1 MNFSNQ
7 YSLRKPLSLILA
19 TAITATLFTG
29 CMKKDPA
36 TPEDTTSGV
45 PGLNLSDTTAPSETI
60 PETTAPAVV
69 VNENTATVTS
79 QMNIRSSPST
89 EATVVGTL
97 NAGDKVEISRRE
109 EVTGINWAY
118 IISPE
123 AGWIVMDYVEMDIPS
138 QTPVGGD
145 TSTPGATAPST
156 DSSGTTTA
164 GTASGTEELNIKGVV
179 TVNNLNIRSEASQ
192 DGKVQGSYNK
202 GDIVTILE
210 TKNGW
215 GRTNKGW
222 VKMEYVNTSGTTT
235 NTPTTNNSNT
245 TTTGNVSGNGSTTV
259 QFRGIVTAKELNI
272 RASADQSADRVGSYT
287 YGNRVEI
294 LEKSGTW
301 GRTSK
306 GWISL
311 NYVYQDGTNG
321 TNTAKGTITAGGGL
335 YIRSGPGTG
344 YKSVGSYAE
353 GDSVAILEQFTYD
366 GVTWGCTNKG
376 WISMKFVD
384 TGSSS
389 GNNNSSSD
397 SSDSSNKQHGTVTAE
412 GGLRIRKS
420 AGNGEVVGSLKHG
433 DRVTILS
440 TTNVDGTTWGEIS
453 TGWISL
459 DYVSLDD

>member
-36 TPEDTTSGV
+36 TPEETTSGV
-45 PGLNLSDTTAPSETI
+45 PGLNLSEPTAPSETT

-138 QTPVGGD
+138 QTPAGGD

-156 DSSGTTTA
+156 AGSGTTTT

-179 TVNNLNIRSEASQ
+179 TVNNLNVRSEASQ
-192 DGKVQGSYNK
+192 DGKIQGSYNK

-389 GNNNSSSD
+389 SNNSSSD
-397 SSDSSNKQHGTVTAE
+397 NSDSSNNQHGTVTAE

>member
-1 MNFSNQ
+1 MNFSEQ
-7 YSLRKPLSLILA
+7 HSLRKPLSLILA
-19 TAITATLFTG
+19 AALTATLFTG
-29 CMKKDPA
+29 CMKKDSA

-45 PGLNLSDTTAPSETI
+45 PGLNLSEATAPSETTS
-60 PETTAPAVV
+60 ETTAPAAV

-97 NAGDKVEISRRE
+97 NAGDKVEIDRRE
-109 EVTGINWAY
+109 EVLGVNWAY

-123 AGWIVMDYVEMDIPS
+123 AGWIVMDYVEMDFPS
-138 QTPVGGD
+138 QAPSGGD
-145 TSTPGATAPST
+145 TNTPGATAPSGT
-156 DSSGTTTA
+156 GSGTTT
-164 GTASGTEELNIKGVV
+164 GTEELNIKGVV
-179 TVNNLNIRSEASQ
+179 TVNNLHIRSEASQ
-192 DGKVQGSYNK
+192 DGKIQGSYNK

-235 NTPTTNNSNT
+235 TTPTTGNDSS
-245 TTTGNVSGNGSTTV
+245 TTTGSSNVTGNGSTTV

-294 LEKSGTW
+294 LEKSGSW

-321 TNTAKGTITAGGGL
+321 TNTAKGTITAAGGL

-344 YKSVGSYAE
+344 YTSVGSYAE

-384 TGSSS
+384 TGSSDS
-389 GNNNSSSD
+389 DSSSD
-397 SSDSSNKQHGTVTAE
+397 SSDSSNAQHGTVTAE

-420 AGNGEVVGSLKHG
+420 AGDGEVVGSLKHG

-440 TTNVDGTTWGEIS
+440 TTNVNGTTWGEIS

>member
-1 MNFSNQ
+1 MNFSENLN
-7 YSLRKPLSLILA
+7 LRKPLSLLMA
-19 TAITATLFTG
+19 TALTATLFTG
-29 CMKKDPA
+29 CSLFKKDPSE
-36 TPEDTTSGV
+36 PSDTT
-45 PGLNLSDTTAPSETI
+45 PPTLGLNLSDTTEPTNTSA
-60 PETTAPAVV
+60 ETTEPTTA

-79 QMNIRSSPST
+79 QINIRSSPST

-97 NAGDKVEISRRE
+97 DAGDKVEISRRE

-138 QTPVGGD
+138 QMPSGGD
-145 TSTPGATAPST
+145 TETPGASAST
-156 DSSGTTTA
+156 EPSSGSSET
-164 GTASGTEELNIKGVV
+164 LNLKGIV
-179 TVNNLNIRSEASQ
+179 TVNNLNIRSEGSQ

-222 VKMEYVNTSGTTT
+222 IKMEYVNTSGTNT
-235 NTPTTNNSNT
+235 NTSTDNKDNNTTTNNNT
-245 TTTGNVSGNGSTTV
+245 TTVTGNGSTTV
-259 QFRGIVTAKELNI
+259 QFRGIVIAKELNI
-272 RASADQSADRVGSYT
+272 RASADKTSDRVGSYT

-311 NYVYQDGTNG
+311 NYVYQDGTTG
-321 TNTAKGTITAGGGL
+321 SNTAKGTITASGGL
-335 YIRSGPGTG
+335 NIRNGPGTG
-344 YKSVGSYAE
+344 YASVGSYAE
-353 GDSVAILEQFTYD
+353 GDSVTILEQFTYD

-376 WISMKFVD
+376 WISMKYVD
-384 TGSSS
+384 TGSSDS
-389 GNNNSSSD
+389 NDSD
-397 SSDSSNKQHGTVTAE
+397 DDSTDGQYGTVVAE
-412 GGLRIRKS
+412 GGLRVRS
-420 AGNGEVVGSLKHG
+420 GAGPDYEVVGSLKYGTRVKIYSQKTVG
-433 DRVTILS
+433 D
-440 TTNVDGTTWGEIS
+440 TNWGEIS